1 MLITETESK
10 LGYLLYPISLYQK
23 ITCAYEEWGTS
34 RGRYVQFFPITEVT
48 TLHKGSAGSIGVHQ
62 TDKGRKN
69 TTHEEACVKV
79 QRSRDSLCTNLT
91 CSSGPCELRGR
102 GKLRAVKRDVKG
114 QAEPRSPKGTV
125 ERQRRESRETRE
137 FTPGSSWC
145 PGKVQLEEGRLQEDR
160 SVVTSTSHFF
170 YAVMYI

>member
-1 MLITETESK
+1 MFNSF
-10 LGYLLYPISLYQK
+10 PN
-23 ITCAYEEWGTS
+23 
-34 RGRYVQFFPITEVT
+34 RGGKSTKDGITEVT

-91 CSSGPCELRGR
+91 RSSGPCELRGR

-125 ERQRRESRETRE
+125 ERQGRESRETRVHQRDQ
-137 FTPGSSWC
+137 SLWC
-145 PGKVQLEEGRLQEDR
+145 PGEVQLEE
-160 SVVTSTSHFF
+160 
-170 YAVMYI
+170 